1 MCICYNESFRFSV
14 PNLMFSQF
22 LKPGLFLPPDTG
34 GSCYVITIETGHGQ
48 TRAVEVE
55 CGNA

>member
-1 MCICYNESFRFSV
+1 MKASDSVSPIYQFNVFSV
-14 PNLMFSQF
+14 F
-22 LKPGLFLPPDTG
+22 KPGLFLPPDTG